1 MNDRRMPKNHRN
13 HNLDADIDSV
23 HDETRL
29 KITLIDVFQYSTRI
43 ISANSLNILTYYT
56 AVIFMFQTSK
66 VNKRIE
72 LSTIS

>member
-29 KITLIDVFQYSTRI
+29 KITLIEVSIFYQNNFGELIKHFDVLHRCNVHVS
-43 ISANSLNILTYYT
+43 NIK
-56 AVIFMFQTSK
+56 SK
-66 VNKRIE
+66 
-72 LSTIS
+72 